1 MGTQKYRR
9 AISAGENL
17 MKSAIILNR
26 SLSLKNRNRLLS
38 ISIFFSTIRSAFK
51 IIPEKSRRRFSL
63 VILSQISL
71 GLLDLLG
78 VALIGAIGALS
89 IRGIQSQG
97 PGDRVSYLLDLLNL
111 DNLKFQEQVAVL
123 GVLAVLILVSRTVI
137 SIILQRRILHFL
149 SRRGAEISSLLLE
162 NLLSKSIL
170 RIQRES
176 KQDILFLTTTGVRE
190 VSLGI
195 LGSSVAILSDGTL
208 LVLMFL
214 GLFIIDPTIAATSLV
229 LLGVL
234 SYMLNQIMSERAH
247 NLGRDSYFLTIKSN
261 QKIIEALNSFRE
273 LTVRGRAGFYASE
286 IRKSRY
292 ELSKVEAEMQF
303 LPNVTKYTIESGV
316 LVGTLILG
324 AMQFLLLDA
333 SRAAATLAVFMAAG
347 TRLAPAVLRMQ
358 HSFLQL
364 RTSMGSADKTLN
376 WIKDLEP
383 SSNLDK
389 NTKILDRNYPEF
401 VPNVDLENVSFSY
414 YGSESNAVNSVSVSF
429 AAGSVTGIVGGSGA
443 GKTTLTDLI
452 LGVLMPNEGSIKIGG
467 LSPESAIKRWPGG
480 ISYVPQDVAIVDGTI
495 RENVSLGYLSDGSED
510 PFVWKALEV
519 SQLSDFVKS
528 LPEGLD
534 SQVGDNGTR
543 LSGGQRQRLGIARA
557 LFTMPRLIVLDE
569 ATSALDGNL
578 ELELSDAIKN
588 LRGEVTVILIA
599 HRLSTL
605 RSADQ
610 IIYLS
615 EGRLVAN
622 GTIERVKSLVPDFE
636 SQANLMGL

>member
-1 MGTQKYRR
+1 
-9 AISAGENL
+9 
-17 MKSAIILNR
+17 MKPATIFSR

-38 ISIFFSTIRSAFK
+38 FSIFFSTIRSAFK

-149 SRRGAEISSLLLE
+149 SRRGAEISSLLIE

-170 RIQRES
+170 STQRES

-234 SYMLNQIMSERAH
+234 SYILNQIMSERAH

-389 NTKILDRNYPEF
+389 NTKTLDRNYPAF
-401 VPNVDLENVSFSY
+401 VPNVDLENVSFLYS
-414 YGSESNAVNSVSVSF
+414 GSESNAVNSVSVSF
-429 AAGSVTGIVGGSGA
+429 ASGSVTGIVGGSGA

-495 RENVSLGYLSDGSED
+495 RENVSLGYLCDGSED
-510 PFVWKALEV
+510 LFVWKALEV

-622 GTIERVKSLVPDFE
+622 GTIEHVKNLVPDFE
-636 SQANLMGL
+636 SQASLMGL

>member
-1 MGTQKYRR
+1 MT
-9 AISAGENL
+9 
-17 MKSAIILNR
+17 
-26 SLSLKNRNRLLS
+26 
-38 ISIFFSTIRSAFK
+38 
-51 IIPEKSRRRFSL
+51 
-63 VILSQISL
+63 
-71 GLLDLLG
+71 
-78 VALIGAIGALS
+78 
-89 IRGIQSQG
+89 
-97 PGDRVSYLLDLLNL
+97 
-111 DNLKFQEQVAVL
+111 
-123 GVLAVLILVSRTVI
+123 
-137 SIILQRRILHFL
+137 
-149 SRRGAEISSLLLE
+149 
-162 NLLSKSIL
+162 
-170 RIQRES
+170 
-176 KQDILFLTTTGVRE
+176 
-190 VSLGI
+190 
-195 LGSSVAILSDGTL
+195 
-208 LVLMFL
+208 
-214 GLFIIDPTIAATSLV
+214 
-229 LLGVL
+229 
-234 SYMLNQIMSERAH
+234 ERAQ
-247 NLGRDSYFLTIKSN
+247 NLGRDSYSLTIKSN

-273 LTVRGRAGFYASE
+273 LTVRGRAGFYANE

-292 ELSKVEAEMQF
+292 EISKVEAEMQF

-324 AMQFLLLDA
+324 AMQFVLLDA

-401 VPNVDLENVSFSY
+401 VPNVDLENVSFIYSGA
-414 YGSESNAVNSVSVSF
+414 GSEAVKSVSVSF

-452 LGVLMPNEGSIKIGG
+452 LGVLMPENGSIKIGG
-467 LSPESAIKRWPGG
+467 LSPQSAIKRWPGG

-495 RENVSLGYLSDGSED
+495 RENVSLGYPCDGKED
-510 PFVWKALEV
+510 VFVWKALEV
-519 SQLSDFVKS
+519 AQLSDFVKS

-534 SQVGDNGTR
+534 SQVGDSGTR

-557 LFTMPRLIVLDE
+557 LFTLPRLIVLDE

-615 EGRLVAN
+615 EGELVAN
-622 GTIERVKSLVPDFE
+622 GTIEYVKNLVPDFE

>member
-1 MGTQKYRR
+1 M
-9 AISAGENL
+9 GENL
-17 MKSAIILNR
+17 MKSSMILIR
-26 SLSLKNRNRLLS
+26 SLSIKYRNKLS
-38 ISIFFSTIRSAFK
+38 SVSIFLSSIGSAFK

-71 GLLDLLG
+71 GLLDLIG

-97 PGDRVSYLLDLLNL
+97 PGDRVAFLLEFLRL
-111 DNLKFQEQVAVL
+111 DNLKFQDQVAVL

-162 NLLSKSIL
+162 NLLGKSIL
-170 RIQRES
+170 SIQRES

-234 SYMLNQIMSERAH
+234 SYMLNQIMSEKAH

-347 TRLAPAVLRMQ
+347 SRLAPAVLRMQ

-376 WIKDLEP
+376 LIKDLEP
-383 SSNLDK
+383 SSNLDN
-389 NTKILDRNYPEF
+389 NTKILDRNYSEF
-401 VPNVDLENVSFSY
+401 VPNVDLENVSFLYS
-414 YGSESNAVNSVSVSF
+414 GSVSNAVNSVSVSL

-480 ISYVPQDVAIVDGTI
+480 ISYVPQDVAIIDGTI
-495 RENVSLGYLSDGSED
+495 RENVSLGYLCDGSED

-578 ELELSDAIKN
+578 EVELSDAIKN

-615 EGRLVAN
+615 EGRLVAS
-622 GTIERVKSLVPDFE
+622 GTIEQVKSLVPDFE
-636 SQANLMGL
+636 SQASLMGL

>member
-1 MGTQKYRR
+1 M
-9 AISAGENL
+9 
-17 MKSAIILNR
+17 
-26 SLSLKNRNRLLS
+26 
-38 ISIFFSTIRSAFK
+38 
-51 IIPEKSRRRFSL
+51 
-63 VILSQISL
+63 
-71 GLLDLLG
+71 
-78 VALIGAIGALS
+78 
-89 IRGIQSQG
+89 
-97 PGDRVSYLLDLLNL
+97 
-111 DNLKFQEQVAVL
+111 AVL

-170 RIQRES
+170 SIQRES

-229 LLGVL
+229 LLGAL

-324 AMQFLLLDA
+324 AMQFLVLDA

-347 TRLAPAVLRMQ
+347 SRLAPAVLRMQ

-376 WIKDLEP
+376 LIKDLEP
-383 SSNLDK
+383 SSDLDN
-389 NTKILDRNYPEF
+389 NTKILDRNYSEF
-401 VPNVDLENVSFSY
+401 VPNVDLENVSFLYS
-414 YGSESNAVNSVSVSF
+414 GSVSNAVNSVSVSF
-429 AAGSVTGIVGGSGA
+429 AAGSVT
-443 GKTTLTDLI
+443 
-452 LGVLMPNEGSIKIGG
+452 
-467 LSPESAIKRWPGG
+467 
-480 ISYVPQDVAIVDGTI
+480 
-495 RENVSLGYLSDGSED
+495 
-510 PFVWKALEV
+510 
-519 SQLSDFVKS
+519 
-528 LPEGLD
+528 
-534 SQVGDNGTR
+534 
-543 LSGGQRQRLGIARA
+543 
-557 LFTMPRLIVLDE
+557 
-569 ATSALDGNL
+569 
-578 ELELSDAIKN
+578 ELSA
-588 LRGEVTVILIA
+588 V
-599 HRLSTL
+599 
-605 RSADQ
+605 
-610 IIYLS
+610 
-615 EGRLVAN
+615 LVQ
-622 GTIERVKSLVPDFE
+622 GKLLLPT
-636 SQANLMGL
+636 

>member
-1 MGTQKYRR
+1 
-9 AISAGENL
+9 
-17 MKSAIILNR
+17 MKSPMELTR
-26 SLSLKNRNRLLS
+26 SLSLKNKNRLLS

-51 IIPEKSRRRFSL
+51 LIPEKSRRRFSL
-63 VILSQISL
+63 VIFSQISL

-97 PGDRVSYLLDLLNL
+97 PGDRVSYLLELLNL

-123 GVLAVLILVSRTVI
+123 GFLAVLILVSRTVI

-170 RIQRES
+170 SIQRES

-208 LVLMFL
+208 LVLMFF

-247 NLGRDSYFLTIKSN
+247 NLGRDSYYLTIKSN

-324 AMQFLLLDA
+324 AIQFLLLDA

-383 SSNLDK
+383 SSNLEK
-389 NTKILDRNYPEF
+389 STKIVDRSYPEF
-401 VPNVDLENVSFSY
+401 IPNVDLENVSFLYS
-414 YGSESNAVNSVSVSF
+414 GSDVKAVNSVSVSF
-429 AAGSVTGIVGGSGA
+429 TAGSVTGIVGGSGA

-452 LGVLMPNEGSIKIGG
+452 LGVLKPNEGSIKIGG
-467 LSPESAIKRWPGG
+467 LSPESAVKRWPGG

-495 RENVSLGYLSDGSED
+495 RENVSLGYLCDGSED
-510 PFVWKALEV
+510 RFVWKALEV

-605 RSADQ
+605 RSADR

-615 EGRLVAN
+615 QGRLVAN
-622 GTIERVKSLVPDFE
+622 GTIEQVKSLVPDFE
-636 SQANLMGL
+636 SQASLMGL

>member
-1 MGTQKYRR
+1 
-9 AISAGENL
+9 
-17 MKSAIILNR
+17 MKPATIFSR

-38 ISIFFSTIRSAFK
+38 FSIFFSTIRSAFK

-149 SRRGAEISSLLLE
+149 SRRGAEISSLLIE

-170 RIQRES
+170 STQRES

-234 SYMLNQIMSERAH
+234 SYILNQIMSERAH

-389 NTKILDRNYPEF
+389 NTKTLDRNYPAF
-401 VPNVDLENVSFSY
+401 VPNVDLENVSFLYS
-414 YGSESNAVNSVSVSF
+414 GSESNAVDSVSVSF
-429 AAGSVTGIVGGSGA
+429 ASGSVTGIVGGSGA

-495 RENVSLGYLSDGSED
+495 RENVSLGYLCDGSED
-510 PFVWKALEV
+510 LFVWKALEV

-622 GTIERVKSLVPDFE
+622 GTIEHVKNLVPDFE
-636 SQANLMGL
+636 SQASLMGL